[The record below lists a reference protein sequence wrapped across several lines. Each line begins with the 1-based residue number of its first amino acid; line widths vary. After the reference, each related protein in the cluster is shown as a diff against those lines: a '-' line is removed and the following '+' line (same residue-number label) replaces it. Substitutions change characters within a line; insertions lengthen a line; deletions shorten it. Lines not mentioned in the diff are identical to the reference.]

1 MKWIFSFLL
10 VIISIGIKAQN
21 FGVVCT
27 YDYRQTLSDDDIN
40 NFDPSNMPPLSY
52 LIATNTADAT
62 VMATKDSF
70 EDMMQGVVS
79 RKNLV
84 LYVHGDHSKLSLLLS
99 KGGEFT
105 REYDTDYL
113 VFVWPSNEIEN
124 GSRKNY
130 RNSKLNSMA
139 VMPQFVQTIEQVSKY
154 CEKSGINLTV
164 MFHSLGN
171 LFAKNFAR
179 YSIEHNDYSPLYI
192 YNVLLNAA
200 CIWEN
205 DHDIWVDI
213 LAKRVRG
220 RIFITQNEGDVILSL
235 ASTFIE
241 KGDLLGMTPPRIKSI
256 NSTYIDFTE
265 ALNGGTTTQES
276 HGYFIGDIVK
286 KKPELKLFY
295 QQIFDGSK
303 F

>member
-1 MKWIFSFLL
+1 MKWLLSFLL
-10 VIISIGIKAQN
+10 IITVTDIKAQN

-27 YDYRQTLSDDDIN
+27 YDYKQTLSDDDIN
-40 NFDPSNMPPLSY
+40 NFDTANMPPLSY
-52 LIATNTADAT
+52 LIATNTADSAVIAT
-62 VMATKDSF
+62 ANSF
-70 EDMMQGVVS
+70 EDMMHGIVS

-113 VFVWPSNEIEN
+113 MFVWPSNEIEN

-139 VMPQFVQTIEQVSKY
+139 VMPQFIQTIEQVSKY
-154 CEKSGINLTV
+154 CEKNGVNLTV

-200 CIWEN
+200 CVWEN

-213 LAKRVRG
+213 LAKRARG

-241 KGDLLGMTPPRIKSI
+241 KGDLLGKTLPRIKSI

-265 ALNGGTTTQES
+265 ALKDRINVQES

-295 QQIFDGSK
+295 QQVFDGPK
-303 F
+303 L